1 MKKGGEGSEECV
13 VLRTDNKCCRL
24 CALPSTDLH
33 KHPDYVTPFTNTNR
47 DKDKTNKKIRLL
59 IKTLGRMNT
68 GADGGLKSMQF
79 YIKQIFFSSRNK
91 ATW

>member
-33 KHPDYVTPFTNTNR
+33 NHCDYASPFTKTNR
-47 DKDKTNKKIRLL
+47 DKTKTKQKKNKPTDKNA
-59 IKTLGRMNT
+59 G
-68 GADGGLKSMQF
+68 
-79 YIKQIFFSSRNK
+79 
-91 ATW
+91 